1 MMYDKKS
8 ISYQINLEALHEME
22 ECVPMTLMERKCLRN
37 WVHKGHEID
46 SNPWEYFDSDEM
58 PLNFLQA
65 YRLEIGYSSGPWD
78 YWKGSERQ
86 TYWSDDLKCFLSK
99 DELC

>member
-37 WVHKGHEID
+37 
-46 SNPWEYFDSDEM
+46 
-58 PLNFLQA
+58 
-65 YRLEIGYSSGPWD
+65 
-78 YWKGSERQ
+78 
-86 TYWSDDLKCFLSK
+86 
-99 DELC
+99 

>member
-8 ISYQINLEALHEME
+8 ISYQINQEALHEME
-22 ECVPMTLMERKCLRN
+22 ECVPMTLEERKCIRH
-37 WVHKGHEID
+37 WVNKGHELE
-46 SNPWEYFDSDEM
+46 SNPWEYTDSDGM

-78 YWKGSERQ
+78 YWKGPEHQ
-86 TYWSDDLKCFLSK
+86 PYWNDDLKCFFSK

>member
-8 ISYQINLEALHEME
+8 ISYQINLEALQEME
-22 ECVPMTLMERKCLRN
+22 ECVPMTLMERKYLRN
-37 WVHKGHEID
+37 WVRKGHDID
-46 SNPWEYFDSDEM
+46 FNPWECFDSDEM

-78 YWKGSERQ
+78 YWKGPERQ
-86 TYWSDDLKCFLSK
+86 TYWSDDLKRFLSK